1 MKLKENFIRQDS
13 ILDTWYNVKHK
24 KKLKYKYKNENSRE
38 VKTYKMSKEQLEEY
52 LKKYNK

>member
-13 ILDTWYNVKHK
+13 FLKTWDWGQYR
-24 KKLKYKYKNENSRE
+24 KKLKYKYKNETAGE
-38 VKTYKMSKEQLEEY
+38 VKTYKMSKKQLEEY